1 MKSCHF
7 QEKGLT
13 GDNKPDS
20 ERQTSHVCTYM
31 WNLGGKKPMKVK
43 GGTIREEEAGR
54 RETERGQERVA
65 VCMNIIKEHYTHV

>member
-1 MKSCHF
+1 
-7 QEKGLT
+7 
-13 GDNKPDS
+13 
-20 ERQTSHVCTYM
+20 M
-31 WNLGGKKPMKVK
+31 WNLVGKKPMKVK